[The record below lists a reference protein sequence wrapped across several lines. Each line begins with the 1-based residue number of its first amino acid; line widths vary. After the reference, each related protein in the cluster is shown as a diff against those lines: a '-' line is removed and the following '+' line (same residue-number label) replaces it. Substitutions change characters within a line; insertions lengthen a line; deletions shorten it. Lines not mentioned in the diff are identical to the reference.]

1 MRPLEHFAL
10 AALPMTAYSL
20 ARYHRLP
27 AGSTILLLLVATQLP
42 DVIDKP
48 LAWSFGI
55 IPSGRMLAHS
65 LVITAPAFIF
75 IYMLGQ
81 RTNRA
86 DLAAVFSLGYLSH
99 LLGDFYL
106 ILFLGREYYF
116 FPNLFWPILPANPD
130 MMPSFAAHAPGSIT
144 QVVLTV
150 VGFGVVCG
158 YVILDLS
165 RGSDRVPNM
174 GR

>member
-1 MRPLEHFAL
+1 
-10 AALPMTAYSL
+10 MTAYSL

-42 DVIDKP
+42 DIIDKP
-48 LAWSFGI
+48 LAWSFNI

-65 LVITAPAFIF
+65 LVITAPALLL
-75 IYMLGQ
+75 IYILGR
-81 RTNRA
+81 RTHKA
-86 DLAAVFSLGYLSH
+86 HLAAIFSLGYLSH

-106 ILFLGREYYF
+106 IFVFGREYYF

-130 MMPSFAAHAPGSIT
+130 MMPSFAAHAPGSVT

-150 VGFGVVCG
+150 TGFSVVCG

-165 RGSDRVPNM
+165 RKRGLISNIRT
-174 GR
+174 